1 MAGPRWLVHTQ
12 QADVVRSSFN
22 MGTNVKLFFVFLSK
36 IVCILIQIQNHICH
50 SVYVPIFVYNIFV
63 HKCKIIFV
71 ILQVYFD
78 FCLRYFVY

>member
-50 SVYVPIFVYNIFV
+50 SVYVPILFTIFLYTSV
-63 HKCKIIFV
+63 KLFLSYCMYT
-71 ILQVYFD
+71 LTSA
-78 FCLRYFVY
+78 